1 MKVTVKYFE
10 IIKKML
16 VAYIIDTNVLYLGN
30 LPETRSTM
38 KEIIWKLALAVVF
51 VSAFQSVNAQG
62 NLLVAPIRVV
72 LEDGKVREDLNLSN
86 IGQDTSVYLVS
97 FLQYQMLENGSFK
110 DLTDSDRVVT
120 PRADTYLRIF
130 PRRVTLPP
138 GESQIVRLQYRKPAD
153 MKAGEYRSH
162 LYFRAEKEVA
172 PLGLATENRDT
183 TQLSVNITPIF
194 GISIPVII
202 RNGDLDL
209 SVNLSNA
216 NLSAL
221 NDSIY
226 NLSVDINRKGAKSA
240 YGTLE
245 ASFIPDDGTSQFIL
259 GMANG
264 IGVYTELSMRNYVL
278 QLRMRE
284 GKKLQKG
291 KVVLRF
297 LTPRDEGAKE
307 LARTEFKI
315 S

>member
-1 MKVTVKYFE
+1 MKVTINCFK
-10 IIKKML
+10 IKKKEID
-16 VAYIIDTNVLYLGN
+16 AYIIDTNVLYLGN

-38 KEIIWKLALAVVF
+38 KEIIWKFALAVVF

-97 FLQYQMLENGSFK
+97 FLHYKMLEDGSFK
-110 DLTDSDRVVT
+110 DLNDSDEMVT

-153 MKAGEYRSH
+153 MKPGEYRSH
-162 LYFRAEKEVA
+162 LYFRAEKDVA

-202 RNGDLDL
+202 RNGSLNF
-209 SVNLSNA
+209 SVTLSNT
-216 NLSAL
+216 NLTAV

-226 NLSVDINRKGAKSA
+226 NLGVDINRTGTKSA

-245 ASFIPDDGTSQFIL
+245 ASFIPDDGTSQFVL

-264 IGVYTELSMRNYVL
+264 IGVYTELSKRNYVL

-291 KVVLRF
+291 KIVLRF
-297 LTPRDEGAKE
+297 LTPRDEGSKE
-307 LARTEFKI
+307 LTRTEFKV